1 LIAFGAK
8 LLFTH
13 THAHSDIHTYIHKQR
28 EIPET
33 RAAKEVEESERQKE
47 IQRESAKN
55 LYKSNK
61 LLQMSATF
69 FFLPVQA
76 LVLSATVLPLVQIYL

>member
-1 LIAFGAK
+1 
-8 LLFTH
+8 
-13 THAHSDIHTYIHKQR
+13 
-28 EIPET
+28 
-33 RAAKEVEESERQKE
+33 VEESERQKE

-76 LVLSATVLPLVQIYL
+76 LVLSATVLPFVQIYL